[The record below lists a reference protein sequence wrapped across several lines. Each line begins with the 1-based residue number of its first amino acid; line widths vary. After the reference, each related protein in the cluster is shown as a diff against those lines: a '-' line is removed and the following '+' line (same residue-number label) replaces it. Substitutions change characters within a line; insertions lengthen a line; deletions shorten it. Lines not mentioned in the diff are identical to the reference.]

1 MTTINVQVISSKEV
15 TTRFGNK
22 LTYSVKSS
30 DGTWYKNGFKK
41 PTFKEG
47 DTVEIE
53 FKDTSYGPEI
63 TSSKVVSGGASP
75 IASPAASAPRPAPA
89 SGGYSK
95 PFPIPPLHGDRAIIR
110 QNSLTNA
117 REAWVGSHGGK
128 AYKMGADE
136 ALEIVS
142 LARMFEAYS
151 CGDMDMEMA
160 KEMAASSGVDVDD
173 II

>member
-1 MTTINVQVISSKEV
+1 MTTITVQALSTKEV

-22 LTYSVKSS
+22 QTYSVKSS
-30 DGTWYKNGFKK
+30 DGTWYKHGFKK
-41 PTFKEG
+41 PAFKEG
-47 DTVEIE
+47 DTVDIE

-75 IASPAASAPRPAPA
+75 VSSAPAARPAPA

-117 REAWVGSHGGK
+117 REAWVGCHGGK
-128 AYKMGADE
+128 AYKLDADA

-142 LARMFEAYS
+142 IARMFEAYS
-151 CGDMDMEMA
+151 CGDMDMAMA
-160 KEMAASSGVDVDD
+160 KEMASADGVDVDD

>member
-1 MTTINVQVISSKEV
+1 MTTINVQAISTKEV

-22 LTYSVKSS
+22 QTYSVKSS
-30 DGTWYKNGFKK
+30 DGTWYKHGFKK

-63 TSSKVVSGGASP
+63 TSSKIVSGGGASP
-75 IASPAASAPRPAPA
+75 ISAPAARPAPA

-117 REAWVGSHGGK
+117 REAWVAKHGGK
-128 AYKMGADE
+128 VFEMSAD
-136 ALEIVS
+136 AAMEIVHI
-142 LARMFEAYS
+142 ARVFEAYS